1 MPSINS
7 RRKHLIESHYFEP
20 SFFFAVIKYGIG
32 NQLRAWAAGGTRPE
46 LPNKTATSALM
57 EVETGQDNSA
67 RMPRSHSKDR
77 RKVKEP
83 ATGAST
89 STSQQQRQ
97 EMSYKDDTV
106 DSITDKMK
114 NASLVP
120 STVRFGRGG
129 RHGGFERTKVRNRD
143 VQVSHSE
150 TIVDE
155 DVDVDEAGASSEE
168 GPTETKGVRFSDN
181 IGIRFLSPIDPNFN
195 HEHFRGRNRRGG
207 RGRGRGG
214 GGGGKEDRGN
224 KRRREIREA

>member
-32 NQLRAWAAGGTRPE
+32 NQLRAWAAGGTRSE
-46 LPNKTATSALM
+46 LPNKAATSAPM
-57 EVETGQDNSA
+57 KVETGQDNPA
-67 RMPRSHSKDR
+67 RKSRSRSKDR

-83 ATGAST
+83 VTEASA
-89 STSQQQRQ
+89 STSQQQRE
-97 EMSYKDDTV
+97 EMSYTGDTV

-114 NASLVP
+114 TTSLVP
-120 STVRFGRGG
+120 SSVRFGRGG
-129 RHGGFERTKVRNRD
+129 RHAGFERTKARNRD
-143 VQVSHSE
+143 VQVSYSE
-150 TIVDE
+150 TVVDE
-155 DVDVDEAGASSEE
+155 DIDVDEADTSSEE

-214 GGGGKEDRGN
+214 KEDRGS
-224 KRRREIREA
+224 KRRREIRET

>member
-46 LPNKTATSALM
+46 LPNKTSTLVPM
-57 EVETGQDNSA
+57 EVETGQDKSA
-67 RMPRSHSKDR
+67 RMSRSRSKDR

-83 ATGAST
+83 ATEASA

-97 EMSYKDDTV
+97 EMSCKDDTV

-114 NASLVP
+114 NVSLVP
-120 STVRFGRGG
+120 SSVRFGRGG
-129 RHGGFERTKVRNRD
+129 RHAGFERTKVRNRD

-150 TIVDE
+150 TVVDE
-155 DVDVDEAGASSEE
+155 DVDVDEADASSEE
-168 GPTETKGVRFSDN
+168 GPTETKGVRFSDH

-195 HEHFRGRNRRGG
+195 HENFRGRNRRGG
-207 RGRGRGG
+207 RGRGRG

>member
-32 NQLRAWAAGGTRPE
+32 NQLRAWAAGGTRSE
-46 LPNKTATSALM
+46 LPNKAATSAPM
-57 EVETGQDNSA
+57 KVETRQDNSA
-67 RMPRSHSKDR
+67 RKSRSRSKDR

-83 ATGAST
+83 LTEASA
-89 STSQQQRQ
+89 STSQQQRE
-97 EMSYKDDTV
+97 EMSCTGDTV

-114 NASLVP
+114 ATSLVP
-120 STVRFGRGG
+120 SSVRFGRGG
-129 RHGGFERTKVRNRD
+129 RHAGFERTRARNRD
-143 VQVSHSE
+143 VQVSYSE
-150 TIVDE
+150 TVVDE
-155 DVDVDEAGASSEE
+155 DIDVDEADTSSEE

-214 GGGGKEDRGN
+214 KEDRGS

>member
-32 NQLRAWAAGGTRPE
+32 NQLRAWAAGGTRSE

-67 RMPRSHSKDR
+67 RMSRSRSKDR

-83 ATGAST
+83 ATEASA
-89 STSQQQRQ
+89 STSQQQRR
-97 EMSYKDDTV
+97 EMGCKDDTV

-120 STVRFGRGG
+120 SSVRFGRGG
-129 RHGGFERTKVRNRD
+129 RHAGFERTKVRNRD

-150 TIVDE
+150 TVVDE

-214 GGGGKEDRGN
+214 GGGKEDRAN